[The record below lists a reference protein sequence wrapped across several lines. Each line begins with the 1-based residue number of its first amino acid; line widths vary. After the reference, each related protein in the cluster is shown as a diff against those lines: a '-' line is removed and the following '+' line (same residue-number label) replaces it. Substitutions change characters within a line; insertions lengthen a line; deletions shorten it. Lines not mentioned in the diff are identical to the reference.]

1 MHYNA
6 PSITRNRGTEITAEF
21 CGLGAGLNA
30 TATIHTGS
38 LLSSIGS
45 PYGFDLSSLIAD
57 ATFSMKLGGAGG
69 IGLGNSTVVH
79 NTGAPVNKAIPYLYF
94 TVNVPVIGNLLS
106 FVCDP
111 ADPALYVE
119 GQVLGAIPM
128 GYFKLN
134 GLGFSPHGQIPYKPL
149 DPPPQPTSTMNSR
162 HLVIHGPFDT

>member
-21 CGLGAGLNA
+21 CSVVPGLNP
-30 TATIHTGS
+30 TATIHTSS

-79 NTGAPVNKAIPYLYF
+79 NTGAPVNKAAPSLYF
-94 TVNVPVIGNLLS
+94 TANCPLIANLLR
-106 FVCDP
+106 FACD
-111 ADPALYVE
+111 A
-119 GQVLGAIPM
+119 
-128 GYFKLN
+128 
-134 GLGFSPHGQIPYKPL
+134 PHL
-149 DPPPQPTSTMNSR
+149 
-162 HLVIHGPFDT
+162 